1 MMKRKLVNWMPQL
14 GSTLAPRLEQ
24 ELKRGLTKVS
34 GDTLVTLAEARLI
47 FREAERV
54 FRAEEAAKVRSARL
68 AEAAATGDDT
78 SPESMADWKQRQIE
92 LREEYERALSAQGLI
107 KALHTG
113 GAHVPSGTK
122 AIVRGSR
129 SERPAIAVK

>member
-34 GDTLVTLAEARLI
+34 GDTLVTLSEARLI
-47 FREAERV
+47 FREAERI
-54 FRAEEAAKVRSARL
+54 FRTEAAAKVRSVRQT
-68 AEAAATGDDT
+68 EAAAT
-78 SPESMADWKQRQIE
+78 ESVADWKQRQIE
-92 LREEYERALSAQGLI
+92 LRDEYERAMSAQGLI

-113 GAHVPSGTK
+113 GAHVPLGTK

>member
-1 MMKRKLVNWMPQL
+1 MMKRKLMTWMPQMS
-14 GSTLAPRLEQ
+14 STLAPRLEQ

-34 GDTLVTLAEARLI
+34 GDTLVTLSEARLI

-54 FRAEEAAKVRSARL
+54 FRTEAAAKVRSVRQT
-68 AEAAATGDDT
+68 EAATT
-78 SPESMADWKQRQIE
+78 ESVADWTQRQIE
-92 LREEYERALSAQGLI
+92 LRDEYERALSAQGLI
-107 KALHTG
+107 KAVHTG

-129 SERPAIAVK
+129 SEHPTIAVK